1 MGISF
6 LVFHMQERLLAAPA
20 IFTDSAELYDAQQ
33 VQNDEEDGN
42 SEQRMDPTACLREAW
57 TDVRT
62 QKAEQ
67 PQDY

>member
-6 LVFHMQERLLAAPA
+6 LVFHMQERQEAAPA

-57 TDVRT
+57 ADVR
-62 QKAEQ
+62 A
-67 PQDY
+67 